1 MTSQYG
7 QQCIRNLCG
16 GITVSPGIMLLT
28 ILQLRYM
35 VPIIAI
41 YGCNI
46 IILLRIIILNMMKS
60 SLCALAEDRF
70 CTMATS
76 RHPLGDFRT
85 AEGLFQWADG
95 YG

>member
-1 MTSQYG
+1 MF
-7 QQCIRNLCG
+7 
-16 GITVSPGIMLLT
+16 
-28 ILQLRYM
+28 
-35 VPIIAI
+35 AI
-41 YGCNI
+41 NHLAI
-46 IILLRIIILNMMKS
+46 ENMMKS